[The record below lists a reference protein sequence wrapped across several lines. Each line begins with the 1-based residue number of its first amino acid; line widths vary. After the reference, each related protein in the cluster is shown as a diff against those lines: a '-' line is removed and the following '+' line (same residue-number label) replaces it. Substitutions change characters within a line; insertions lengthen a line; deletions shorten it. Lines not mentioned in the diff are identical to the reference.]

1 MGDLQPAEVGDNRL
15 MKFYSALPK
24 NTKRFYKKKKGGQK
38 NLENYSPLLP
48 DAI

>member
-1 MGDLQPAEVGDNRL
+1 
-15 MKFYSALPK
+15 MKFHSALPK
-24 NTKRFYKKKKGGQK
+24 KHKKDFIRKKRGTKK